1 MNKYILFLNIMK
13 RYSSSRDDRE
23 EKMQVEL
30 RIRNTDLSTVLRNY
44 AERRLRFALSRFGD
58 RAGRVL
64 VTVSGLDSADQGIA
78 TNCDISAEVRPFG
91 QVTARETSRDLY
103 AAIDRAAGR
112 LGRLFASRLDRV
124 EDEGQRPGLTADHTT
139 RRNKKKISGKEP
151 RRLLRYHPLEGR
163 FGKNRVKQQKQAESI
178 GAEESN
184 KRRQ

>member
-1 MNKYILFLNIMK
+1 MK

-91 QVTARETSRDLY
+91 QVTARETGRDLY

-112 LGRLFASRLDRV
+112 LGRLFTTRLDRV
-124 EDEGQRPGLTADHTT
+124 EDEGQGRVSLLTA
-139 RRNKKKISGKEP
+139 R
-151 RRLLRYHPLEGR
+151 LEGTKR
-163 FGKNRVKQQKQAESI
+163 RYPAKNRDGCCDITPWKDASGRTGSSSRNRQKVSVQKKATI
-178 GAEESN
+178 
-184 KRRQ
+184 RRQ